1 MALEGAMPHKGYDMT
16 EGTVVRWL
24 KREGDEVQRNEVIA
38 EIETDKATVEME
50 AAGAGILR
58 RIVVP
63 EGQLVP
69 VGRVIAYIGDADEA
83 IPDAGAAPA
92 QVPSTEPPATAAP
105 ASDQDV
111 KISPMAR
118 HAADERGIDPRLV
131 TGTGP
136 GGRITQDDVR
146 RFAEAPAAA
155 GAAAASN
162 GAEPITGDRLV
173 ISPMA
178 RRLAREHGIAPADI
192 AGTGPGGRITRDDVL
207 GHVSGTQ
214 PAPAKAAA
222 LAGRG
227 LRAGFDPRT
236 PNADGV
242 IPLGKMAQA
251 IARRTQA
258 TNSEAPLFYVT
269 IQVDMT
275 KAAEFRHDLN
285 QALGAGKRV
294 SINDIILKACAM
306 ALQRHPVFNSTFEGD
321 RLVVHPRVN
330 MGMAVALP
338 EGLVVPAV
346 MGCEAKSLAEI
357 SRDSRDVA
365 KRARSGTLRQEEYT
379 GTFSVSN
386 LGMYDVDAFTAIIV
400 SPQVAVLATG
410 AVQAK
415 PVVVSGEVMV
425 RQMMSATL
433 STDHRAANGAE
444 AAQFAMEIKRLLEN
458 PSLLMMQ

>member
-1 MALEGAMPHKGYDMT
+1 MALEVAMPQMGYDMT

-69 VGRVIAYIGDADEA
+69 VGWVIAYIGDADEA

-92 QVPSTEPPATAAP
+92 QAPSTEPPATAAP
-105 ASDQDV
+105 ANDQDV

-146 RFAEAPAAA
+146 RFAEA
-155 GAAAASN
+155 AAAA
-162 GAEPITGDRLV
+162 GAEPITGDRLA

-178 RRLAREHGIAPADI
+178 RRLARERGIAPADI

-214 PAPAKAAA
+214 PAPAKATAS
-222 LAGRG
+222 AGRG

-306 ALQRHPVFNSTFEGD
+306 ALQRHPVFNSTFEDD
-321 RLVVHPRVN
+321 RLVVHPHVN

>member
-1 MALEGAMPHKGYDMT
+1 MALEVAMPQMGYDMT

-69 VGRVIAYIGDADEA
+69 VGWVIAYIGDADEA

-92 QVPSTEPPATAAP
+92 QAPSTEPPATAAP
-105 ASDQDV
+105 ANDQDV

-136 GGRITQDDVR
+136 GRRITQDDVR
-146 RFAEAPAAA
+146 RFAEA
-155 GAAAASN
+155 AAAA
-162 GAEPITGDRLV
+162 GAEPITGDRLA

-178 RRLAREHGIAPADI
+178 RRLARERGIAPADI

-207 GHVSGTQ
+207 GHGSGTQ
-214 PAPAKAAA
+214 PAPAKATAS
-222 LAGRG
+222 AGRG

-306 ALQRHPVFNSTFEGD
+306 ALQRHPVFNSTFEDD
-321 RLVVHPRVN
+321 RLVVHPHVN

>member
-1 MALEGAMPHKGYDMT
+1 
-16 EGTVVRWL
+16 
-24 KREGDEVQRNEVIA
+24 
-38 EIETDKATVEME
+38 
-50 AAGAGILR
+50 
-58 RIVVP
+58 
-63 EGQLVP
+63 
-69 VGRVIAYIGDADEA
+69 
-83 IPDAGAAPA
+83 
-92 QVPSTEPPATAAP
+92 
-105 ASDQDV
+105 
-111 KISPMAR
+111 MAR

-136 GGRITQDDVR
+136 GGRITQDDVL
-146 RFAEAPAAA
+146 RFAEAPT
-155 GAAAASN
+155 ASAVADAPN
-162 GAEPITGDRLV
+162 GAEPTTGERLA

-214 PAPAKAAA
+214 PAPAEATAP
-222 LAGRG
+222 AGRG
-227 LRAGFDPRT
+227 LRTGFDPRT

-285 QALGAGKRV
+285 QALGAGTRV
-294 SINDIILKACAM
+294 SVNDIILKACAM
-306 ALQRHPVFNSTFEGD
+306 ALQRHPVFNSTFEDD
-321 RLVVHPRVN
+321 RLVVHPHVN

-458 PSLLMMQ
+458 PPLLMNQ